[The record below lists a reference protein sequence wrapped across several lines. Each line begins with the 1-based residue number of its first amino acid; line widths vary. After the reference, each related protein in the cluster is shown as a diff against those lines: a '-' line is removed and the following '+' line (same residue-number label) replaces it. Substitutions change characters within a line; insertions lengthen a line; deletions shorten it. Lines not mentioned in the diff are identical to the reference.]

1 MKPKLKLQVEYE
13 GLRETFEGDIDEVF
27 KALLRLLYRIYP
39 QLEIASKLIWTPD
52 LKHLTEKLPEYC
64 KLTPEGDFIIVKP
77 LPSAE
82 QSILLIL
89 TLAYLSYKL
98 EKRDEESVESRE
110 IAKAVN
116 KAEKTVRNT
125 LTELTKSNAVER
137 VDKGRY
143 RITSYGLK
151 KVEEILMEE

>member
-1 MKPKLKLQVEYE
+1 VKPKLKLQVEYE

-39 QLEIASKLIWTPD
+39 QLEVASKLIWAPD
-52 LKHLTEKLPEYC
+52 LKYLTEKIPEYC